1 MKHNLKE
8 IYSFRLGYPDKRPYP
23 WRWTTPVVLG
33 MFFVISP
40 FLAAINE
47 AHLVPLSAY
56 NIIEQATYRPNDTL
70 PSLPLSNF
78 IPSILQTS
86 AGEITPQILTVGDVL
101 VLNGSIF
108 NYTIVEAFDDPTM
121 TTPVSS
127 FSYYNNPL
135 SDGCDVGTVT
145 CHIPTFFYLSWS
157 ASNILD
163 PSSGLDDVRN
173 IPGNLIDYF
182 EFDFSF
188 WFSDEQIRVG
198 NDSQF
203 AIFGLND
210 SETQLSVGFTVHP
223 CCNCDAAL
231 AGSPLETTSL
241 LQPPCSL
248 NPVGFIVTG
257 TESTLLSG
265 HVNFTLP
272 INTPASV
279 SDVFGV
285 FGNLSDHLGVACQN
299 VLQAVY
305 HLVRLDL
312 GLVLENQIYNS
323 PEMFDR
329 TLQSDNLSD
338 IRWPDLNL
346 RSLTTNATLMAA
358 WQKTVELFKSSDRVP
373 VMQYLRSTPRIKPLG
388 SAITSVFVSTF
399 AMLSAL
405 WTIFSIVA
413 GALAALRNDNT
424 RQDEHTPSPSDPQC
438 MLDKL
443 EDGAGR
449 GGRRKLAWRTSQ
461 DALEQMAH
469 HAAHVERSLACIKF
483 VLRKHGLMH
492 EDLEDPEDEIETI
505 VSQGVPRSNV
515 IQEAEENIYHS
526 STEQSQDHLRMQ
538 IRYLCESNEVSR
550 KYTTLQAQIEELGC
564 NSKGEYDSSIHSMP
578 LPHLVKLQ
586 KF

>member
-1 MKHNLKE
+1 MEVN
-8 IYSFRLGYPDKRPYP
+8 
-23 WRWTTPVVLG
+23 
-33 MFFVISP
+33 
-40 FLAAINE
+40 
-47 AHLVPLSAY
+47 LVPLSAY

-78 IPSILQTS
+78 IPSILQSS
-86 AGEITPQILTVGDVL
+86 AGDITPQILTVGDVL
-101 VLNGSIF
+101 VLDGSIF

-121 TTPVSS
+121 TAPVSS

-145 CHIPTFFYLSWS
+145 CYIPTCFYLSWS
-157 ASNILD
+157 VSNILD
-163 PSSGLDDVRN
+163 SSSDLDDVRN
-173 IPGNLIDYF
+173 IPVNLLYDL
-182 EFDFSF
+182 EFDLSF
-188 WFSDEQIRVG
+188 WTVTW
-198 NDSQF
+198 F
-203 AIFGLND
+203 ADNGFLDANGAQLSFEANG
-210 SETQLSVGFTVHP
+210 TQLSMGFTVYP
-223 CCNCDAAL
+223 CCNCDAVL

-257 TESTLLSG
+257 TEEIHLSDSSG
-265 HVNFTLP
+265 HVWTSLGA
-272 INTPASV
+272 NTPANV
-279 SDVFGV
+279 SDALKTFGD
-285 FGNLSDHLGVACQN
+285 LSDDLGVACQN

-312 GLVLENQIYNS
+312 GVMLENQIYNS
-323 PEMFDR
+323 PEIFDR

-338 IRWPDLNL
+338 IRWADLDL
-346 RSLTTNATLMAA
+346 RSLTSNATLMAA
-358 WQKTVELFKSSDRVP
+358 WQKQVEFFKTSDRVP
-373 VMQYLRSTPRIKPLG
+373 VMQYIRSTPRIKPLG

-424 RQDEHTPSPSDPQC
+424 RQDDHTPSPSDPQC

-449 GGRRKLAWRTSQ
+449 ATMKGRRKSRSQVVDSNLAWRTSQ
-461 DALEQMAH
+461 DALEKMDVACAN
-469 HAAHVERSLACIKF
+469 HAALAHVERSLARIKF

-492 EDLEDPEDEIETI
+492 EDPEDPEDGMETV
-505 VSQGVPRSNV
+505 VSQGTLIYSKGVPRSNV
-515 IQEAEENIYHS
+515 IQEVAEETRNIYRS
-526 STEQSQDHLRMQ
+526 STEQAQDHLRMQ
-538 IRYLCESNEVSR
+538 IRYLSELNEVSR

-564 NSKGEYDSSIHSMP
+564 NSKRI
-578 LPHLVKLQ
+578 
-586 KF
+586 